1 MENTI
6 VSQIKYSIRS
16 AFLFI
21 ILISCAD
28 GEEELISI
36 NLPVTTSTYEDD
48 CSSELQDFNAK
59 IMSMG
64 RISATS
70 EAFIDCV
77 NIDVESKYQQCV
89 GDPFFNAPIATQ
101 IEKVISIS
109 NSTNNTNMYCSGGGG
124 IASAGL
130 GKFAHEGNENFKWSD
145 WIDRALSRLDAEL
158 CKPGETP
165 KLNGCRFKPYPWP
178 YSSASGTIW
187 HEVLHTHGYRHGA
200 NSSNAAAKIA
210 CGYPSS
216 PTWHFQKNTMP
227 YIIGQCI
234 KKVIN
239 QSVNACGVIDD
250 CPLPN
255 QLRIVNRFNG
265 PTCSC
270 VTDPARIGLE
280 LFRQAPLAN
289 GVYTIKQKSSGR
301 YMDAFQTSEDSFNAV
316 TRKQQSNDTQK
327 WILTII
333 GKVYTLQ
340 QKSNSRYL
348 GAYESSN
355 QDYSAVTSVGR
366 SDDGARWVVLPV
378 DDISSTIQQLSSSR
392 FLDAYEESEDY
403 SVVTRPAQNN
413 ATQQWILSW
422 IETDFRDET
431 FKIQQKSSGR
441 FLDAFQ
447 SSDTGNNAVTRYSQ
461 SDDTQKWILKPIG
474 AVYNIVQKSSQRLL
488 DAFETLDNDYS
499 TVTRPMQNNDTQ
511 RWVVFSTGRSEYT
524 IQQLS
529 SGMFM
534 DAHESSGKGFSVV
547 TREVQNNDTQQWIIN
562 RVEE

>member
-1 MENTI
+1 MN
-6 VSQIKYSIRS
+6 QIKHSFRC

-21 ILISCAD
+21 IFISCAN

-36 NLPVTTSTYEDD
+36 NLPVLTSTYEDD
-48 CSSELQDFNAK
+48 CSSELQDFNAE

-64 RISATS
+64 RISAAS
-70 EAFIDCV
+70 DAFVDCV
-77 NIDVESKYQQCV
+77 NIDIESKYQQCI
-89 GDPFFNAPIATQ
+89 GDPFFNAPIETQ

-124 IASAGL
+124 IASASL

-145 WIDRALSRLDAEL
+145 WIDTALSRLDAEL

-187 HEVLHTHGYRHGA
+187 HEVTHTHGYTHGA
-200 NSSNAAAKIA
+200 NGQANAKQA
-210 CGYPSS
+210 CGYANS
-216 PTWHFQKNTMP
+216 PTWNYQRNTMP
-227 YIIGQCI
+227 YILGNCI

-239 QSVNACGVIDD
+239 QSANVCGVIDD
-250 CPLPN
+250 CLLPN
-255 QLRIVNRFNG
+255 SLRVVNHFNG
-265 PTCSC
+265 QTCSC

-301 YMDAFQTSEDSFNAV
+301 YMDAFQKSEDGFNAV

-327 WILTII
+327 WVLTII
-333 GKVYTLQ
+333 GKVYTVQ
-340 QKSNSRYL
+340 QQSNNSYL
-348 GAYESSN
+348 GAYQTSSA
-355 QDYSAVTSVGR
+355 DYSVVTHISQT
-366 SDDGARWVVLPV
+366 SDAEKWVVLPA

-392 FLDAYEESEDY
+392 FLDAYEESKDY

-413 ATQQWILSW
+413 TTQQWILSFV
-422 IETDFRDET
+422 ESDRGET

-447 SSDTGNNAVTRYSQ
+447 SYDTGNNVVTRDYQ
-461 SDDTQKWILKPIG
+461 SDDTQKWTLKPIG
-474 AVYNIVQKSSQRLL
+474 AVYTIEQKSSLRLL
-488 DAFETLDNDYS
+488 DAFQTLDKDYS

-511 RWVVFSTGRSEYT
+511 KWVIFSTGRSGYT

-529 SGMFM
+529 SGMFI
-534 DAHESSGKGFSVV
+534 DAHESSGKDFSVV
-547 TREVQNNDTQQWIIN
+547 TREAQNNDTQQWIIN
-562 RVEE
+562 RVDE